1 MEDNY
6 QIESVCLQNP
16 SVFQVGNDSDRATH
30 FRRNELNKYSP
41 SPHFPDWSIHFK
53 MISIILLAFRNEIL
67 LG

>member
-30 FRRNELNKYSP
+30 FRRNELNKC
-41 SPHFPDWSIHFK
+41 
-53 MISIILLAFRNEIL
+53 
-67 LG
+67 